1 MTSLPS
7 TEAMA
12 PARAL
17 GIPATLASSILDGP
31 FEGEA
36 EVDGVVPAWL
46 RGRLVRTAP
55 AVFEFDR
62 WRSTHWFDAL
72 GMLYSFEIGSDGR
85 VQWMQRLLECE
96 FNRSV
101 LAGRDELASF
111 GTADRRGLVQRL
123 VHPVARSTDNANV
136 NIRPEGR
143 HWIAMTETDRQL
155 AIDPRTLKTA
165 AERRF
170 SDELPKRLMVSAHP
184 HDDFERKE
192 LINVGLSYGAR
203 SSLVAF
209 SQPWGSTVRREIGR
223 VPLRRVAYI
232 HSFAI
237 TRSKIVLILP
247 PYDLNPAGMLWSKRP
262 ISEHYRWSPESGT
275 RIVVMDRASGECT
288 EHRGPAFFFFHSV
301 NAFDLDEGAIRLELL
316 AYADANVLSHG
327 MRMSAICADGLPA
340 LTPRLHR
347 ITLERGREDFRM
359 DIVGAAPGFEFP
371 AIHYSRVNGRP
382 HRFVWGSDLSRL
394 VRVDTLTDS
403 AIWKS
408 LDGLTFGEPVFVAH
422 PDAVEEDDGVLL
434 TVGTSSARPGSELTL
449 WNARTLE
456 TMARITVPIAIPLG
470 FHGSFESRFE

>member
-1 MTSLPS
+1 MHS
-7 TEAMA
+7 TEDIVR
-12 PARAL
+12 PRSPS
-17 GIPATLASSILDGP
+17 IPATLDSSILGGP

-36 EVDGVVPAWL
+36 EVDGVIPAWL
-46 RGRLVRTAP
+46 RGRLIRTAP
-55 AVFEFDR
+55 AVFEFDH
-62 WRSTHWFDAL
+62 WCSAHWFDAL
-72 GMLYSFEIGSDGR
+72 GMLYSFEIAGDGR
-85 VQWMQRLLECE
+85 VHWMQRLLECE

-101 LAGRDELASF
+101 LNGRNELGSF
-111 GTADRRGLVQRL
+111 GTADERGFIQRIL
-123 VHPVARSTDNANV
+123 HPVARSTDNANV
-136 NIRPEGR
+136 NIRPDGR

-155 AIDPRTLKTA
+155 AIDPQTLKTA
-165 AERRF
+165 AELRF
-170 SDELPKRLMVSAHP
+170 SDDLPKRLMVSAHP

-203 SSLVAF
+203 SCLVAF

-237 TRSKIVLILP
+237 TRTKIVLILP
-247 PYDLNPAGMLWSKRP
+247 PYDLGPASMLWSRRA
-262 ISEHYRWSPESGT
+262 IAEHYRWSPEGGT

-288 EHRGPAFFFFHSV
+288 EHRGPAFFFFHTV
-301 NAFDLDEGAIRLELL
+301 NAFDVDGGTIRLELL
-316 AYADANVLSHG
+316 AYADATVLSHG
-327 MRMSAICADGLPA
+327 MRMSAIRAGGLPA

-347 ITLERGREDFRM
+347 ITLEHGREGFRM
-359 DIVGAAPGFEFP
+359 EVIGAGAGFEFP
-371 AIHYSRVNGRP
+371 TLHHGRVNGRP

-403 AIWKS
+403 VTQRS

-422 PDAVEEDDGVLL
+422 PQGVEEDEGVLL
-434 TVGTSSARPGSELTL
+434 TVGSSSLKQGSEMTI

-470 FHGSFESRFE
+470 FHGSFESR